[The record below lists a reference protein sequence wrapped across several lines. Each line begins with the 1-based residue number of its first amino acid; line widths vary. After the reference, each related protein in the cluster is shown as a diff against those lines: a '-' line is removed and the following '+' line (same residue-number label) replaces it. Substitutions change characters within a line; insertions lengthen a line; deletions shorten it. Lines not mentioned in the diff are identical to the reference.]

1 MPAAEPAVKVADA
14 APSTKFAL
22 APDTLPSAGVALTN
36 VAGNA
41 GRPVSSIVK
50 GAPTFRCLISA
61 EMFEAAP
68 EQIVLGEPLA
78 RSCRKVVGEIVP
90 DGARKSFGA
99 GPVFIPHQLSSAAN
113 VPPLW

>member
-1 MPAAEPAVKVADA
+1 
-14 APSTKFAL
+14 
-22 APDTLPSAGVALTN
+22 
-36 VAGNA
+36 
-41 GRPVSSIVK
+41 VK

-78 RSCRKVVGEIVP
+78 RSCRKVVGVIVP

-113 VPPLW
+113 VPPLWYRVSPLVGTLTHFPTSRETHTLAPVPQAITAPLFVHA